1 MKKFYYDKRVN
12 KSLPN
17 MTIYY
22 EKRKKFDQRTAE
34 SYTYNFFTKGR
45 NSYKFIGRLTINENK
60 IRRCFA
66 FLFKA
71 LEYEN
76 I

>member
-1 MKKFYYDKRVN
+1 MKKFYYDKRGDKN
-12 KSLPN
+12 LPN
-17 MTIYY
+17 IPIYY

-34 SYTYNFFTKGR
+34 TDTYNFFTKGR
-45 NSYKFIGRLTINENK
+45 NSYKFIGSRAINANK
-60 IRRCFA
+60 LYKHFT